1 MLRATWKSLLGH
13 KLRFALTG
21 LSIALGVG
29 LVSASFM
36 FTDSLGRA
44 FDDLFGATLAGFDV
58 QVRPEIDSDLDFAQG
73 EPLDEELVDAVE
85 RIPGVAAAE
94 GSIFGF
100 AQVVIDGEA
109 VQTGGPPTF
118 VVSWPE
124 LIPDFGVRSGA
135 RPTGPDEV
143 ALDPATALRLEVE
156 LGETIQLIGV
166 GEPQTFTF
174 TGTASLEGFDSFG
187 GSVSAYVPL
196 TTAQEILGLA
206 GKVLTIEVT
215 GTDSEQVDA
224 LIRDIEGILPAG
236 VEAVS
241 GQTAAQ
247 EQLATFKDALG
258 FLNTF
263 LLVFAGVTVFVAAF
277 LIQNTFRIIVAQR
290 TRELALLR
298 AVGASRRQVTVM
310 VLGEAAVV
318 GVVAA
323 IFGIG
328 MGVLLAQL
336 IRRLLSFGGSLP
348 AAPFELQP
356 RTVAVALGT
365 GLIITLVS
373 AVLPARVASRVPP
386 VAALQQVHI
395 PPAAGSLRRRGI
407 MGGSIVGLGLAI
419 LAAGLL
425 WERENQTIP
434 DIALVGAGA
443 GLIFIGVGILAAVVA
458 RPVTATLGRPLRSL
472 GVPGRLAVDNAG
484 RSPRRTAATASALM
498 VGLALVSL
506 VLILA
511 QSLDATASRLLD
523 ERFRAD
529 LVVAPAGF
537 GGSRLSPEIADQL
550 SLLPEVELAARV
562 RGGQVEVEEETRF
575 LIGGDPALLEQ
586 VVDFT
591 VTAGAITDIG
601 PGAIGI
607 RQGLAEALRLALGDT
622 VTVRFARTGDQDFR
636 LAAIYDARGL
646 GAGLLVDLDSFTA
659 NFTEQF
665 DDQIFISLADG
676 VAIEAGR
683 AATETVI
690 EPFAGVQVL
699 DQSEFREQTS
709 QQIDQLVLLVF
720 GLLGVSVVIAV
731 VGITNTLTLSVHE
744 RIREIGLVRAVG
756 MSRGQ
761 LRRSI
766 TWESILIAILGGVL
780 GITLGVF
787 FAWAV
792 VTALEDD
799 VLFLSVPWAR
809 LALALGAAA
818 VAGVVAAVVPAWRA
832 GRRNI
837 LEAIAYE

>member
-21 LSIALGVG
+21 LAIALGVG

-36 FTDSLGRA
+36 FTDSLARA

-73 EPLDEELVDAVE
+73 EPIDEHLVDSVE
-85 RIPGVAAAE
+85 AIPGVSAAQ
-94 GSIFGF
+94 GSLFGF

-109 VQTGGPPTF
+109 VVTGGPPSF

-124 LIPDFGVRSGA
+124 LIPSFGVRTGA
-135 RPTGPDEV
+135 RPSEANEV
-143 ALDPATALRLEVE
+143 AIDPATATRLDVAI
-156 LGETIQLIGV
+156 GDTIQLIGV
-166 GEPQTFTF
+166 GEPQTFTV
-174 TGTASLEGFDSFG
+174 TGTAGLEGFDSFG
-187 GSVSAYVPL
+187 GAVSAYVPL
-196 TTAQEILGLA
+196 TTAQEVLGLP

-215 GTDSEQVDA
+215 GDDSSDVDR
-224 LIRDIEGILPAG
+224 LISDIEQILPNG

-298 AVGASRRQVTVM
+298 AVGASRAQVTWM
-310 VLGEAAVV
+310 VLGEATLI
-318 GVVAA
+318 GIVAS
-323 IFGIG
+323 FLGIG
-328 MGVLLAQL
+328 LGVLLAQL
-336 IRRLLSFGGSLP
+336 IRQLLSFGGSLP
-348 AAPFELQP
+348 SAPFQLQP
-356 RTVAVALGT
+356 RTIAVALAT
-365 GLIITLVS
+365 GLTITLIS
-373 AVLPARVASRVPP
+373 AVLPARVASAVLPI
-386 VAALQQVHI
+386 AALQRIHI
-395 PPAAGSLRRRGI
+395 PPPAGSLRRRGI
-407 MGGSIVGLGLAI
+407 LGSSVVTAGLTI
-419 LAAGLL
+419 LSLGLL
-425 WERENQTIP
+425 WEREDQTIP

-443 GLIFIGVGILAAVVA
+443 GLIFIGVAILTAVVA
-458 RPVTATLGRPLRSL
+458 RPVTAAVGRPLEAL

-498 VGLALVSL
+498 VGLALVTL

-511 QSLDATASRLLD
+511 ESLDATASRLLD
-523 ERFRAD
+523 QRFRAD
-529 LVVAPAGF
+529 LVIAPAGF
-537 GGSRLSPEIADQL
+537 GGSRLSPEIADQV
-550 SLLPEVELAARV
+550 SQLPEVELAARV
-562 RGGQVEVEEETRF
+562 RGGQVEVADDTRF
-575 LIGGDPALLEQ
+575 LVGADPHALEQ

-591 VTAGAITDIG
+591 VTAGAIADIE
-601 PGAIGI
+601 PGTVGARRGV
-607 RQGLAEALRLALGDT
+607 AESLGVELGDT
-622 VTVRFARTGDQDFR
+622 VTIRFARTGDQDFR
-636 LAAIYDARGL
+636 LAAIYEARGL
-646 GAGLLVDLDSFTA
+646 GAGLLVHLDSFTA

-665 DDQIFISLADG
+665 DDQIFIALADDVSLEAG
-676 VAIEAGR
+676 QAAIER
-683 AATETVI
+683 LV
-690 EPFAGVQVL
+690 EPYAGVQVL
-699 DQSEFREQTS
+699 DQSEFREQAS

-744 RIREIGLVRAVG
+744 RTREIGLVRAVG

-766 TWESILIAILGGVL
+766 TWESMLIAVLGGL
-780 GITLGVF
+780 LGVGLGLF
-787 FAWAV
+787 FAWAI
-792 VTALEDD
+792 VTALEDG
-799 VLFLSVPWAR
+799 VLFLSVPWVS
-809 LALALGAAA
+809 LALALSAAA
-818 VAGVVAAVVPAWRA
+818 LAGVVAALVPAWRA